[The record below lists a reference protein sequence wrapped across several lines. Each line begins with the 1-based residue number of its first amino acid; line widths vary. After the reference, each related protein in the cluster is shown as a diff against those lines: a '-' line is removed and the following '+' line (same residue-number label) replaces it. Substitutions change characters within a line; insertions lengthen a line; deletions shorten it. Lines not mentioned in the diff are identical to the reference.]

1 MNKIPAFFVFSGSR
15 IYQSVLKKHFANV
28 IALAQPSRYTL
39 AKGFEKGVVFYEY
52 VGYNISGLETLNE
65 ILQTNLNN
73 SDLFL
78 IIDDSYEGL
87 ATSEELLKLKELI
100 EKNKE
105 RISDWLFIS
114 SNGGLK
120 QIIFDVFGTDENY
133 LYFNV
138 HLQLDQYDNIDTEK
152 LDHNLNTKLRT
163 KKFLCV
169 NRQERLHRL
178 KTIDFLIEKDIIKH
192 SYVSCVLGEYKN
204 VLDGDC
210 GLNEFVPGYYDL
222 DLYEAFYTAE
232 TKQRLLNNLPLTL
245 DVPESKYKAIK
256 ANMPNLKDYFD
267 ESYFSII
274 TEGDF
279 STDEGKRQFT
289 EKVLKCFAYHHPFV
303 VIGLPGTLQ
312 LLKQEGF
319 LTFSQVID
327 ESYDR
332 EENDDRRIKS
342 ALAEVEKLNNLNI
355 NELKKVYD
363 KLIPVLE
370 HNYYLYRKK
379 LETPEP
385 AYLVNRILEWYY
397 R

>member
-204 VLDGDC
+204 VLDGD
-210 GLNEFVPGYYDL
+210 
-222 DLYEAFYTAE
+222 
-232 TKQRLLNNLPLTL
+232 
-245 DVPESKYKAIK
+245 
-256 ANMPNLKDYFD
+256 
-267 ESYFSII
+267 
-274 TEGDF
+274 
-279 STDEGKRQFT
+279 
-289 EKVLKCFAYHHPFV
+289 
-303 VIGLPGTLQ
+303 
-312 LLKQEGF
+312 
-319 LTFSQVID
+319 
-327 ESYDR
+327 
-332 EENDDRRIKS
+332 
-342 ALAEVEKLNNLNI
+342 
-355 NELKKVYD
+355 
-363 KLIPVLE
+363 
-370 HNYYLYRKK
+370 
-379 LETPEP
+379 
-385 AYLVNRILEWYY
+385 
-397 R
+397 

>member
-1 MNKIPAFFVFSGSR
+1 
-15 IYQSVLKKHFANV
+15 
-28 IALAQPSRYTL
+28 
-39 AKGFEKGVVFYEY
+39 
-52 VGYNISGLETLNE
+52 
-65 ILQTNLNN
+65 
-73 SDLFL
+73 
-78 IIDDSYEGL
+78 
-87 ATSEELLKLKELI
+87 
-100 EKNKE
+100 
-105 RISDWLFIS
+105 
-114 SNGGLK
+114 
-120 QIIFDVFGTDENY
+120 
-133 LYFNV
+133 
-138 HLQLDQYDNIDTEK
+138 
-152 LDHNLNTKLRT
+152 
-163 KKFLCV
+163 
-169 NRQERLHRL
+169 
-178 KTIDFLIEKDIIKH
+178 
-192 SYVSCVLGEYKN
+192 VLGEYKN

-210 GLNEFVPGYYDL
+210 GLNEFVPKYYDL